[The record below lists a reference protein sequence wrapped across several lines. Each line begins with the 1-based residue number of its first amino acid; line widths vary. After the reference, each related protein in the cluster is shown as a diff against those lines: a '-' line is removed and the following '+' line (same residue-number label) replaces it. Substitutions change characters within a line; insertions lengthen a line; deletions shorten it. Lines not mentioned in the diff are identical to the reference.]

1 MAFEVLSLMTKNQ
14 VVSFI
19 KQVERGQK
27 SLLQRYFEGWWQ
39 ALIPALVDS
48 SSDAEGEERPFSD
61 DDSSDD
67 DLSDDETTRRLM
79 DLVTVMRQSG
89 GLHSAARER
98 LLYFES

>member
-1 MAFEVLSLMTKNQ
+1 MAFEALSLMTKNQ

-19 KQVERGQK
+19 NQVERVKK
-27 SLLQRYFEGWWQ
+27 SLLQRYFEGWWE
-39 ALIPALVDS
+39 ALIPALVSSS
-48 SSDAEGEERPFSD
+48 SSDAEGEERPFPD

-67 DLSDDETTRRLM
+67 EATRRLM
-79 DLVTVMRQSG
+79 DLVTVMSQSG